1 MLHTLEVDGR
11 SLAGNHLL
19 RGAVMDLQS
28 ADAGPATTRED
39 LDLHGRLRQHLRMPH
54 LRYLDISAANALD
67 QAVRRWPL
75 LAESESIRPL
85 DSALRSPSDDQK
97 PIAQERLA

>member
-1 MLHTLEVDGR
+1 
-11 SLAGNHLL
+11 
-19 RGAVMDLQS
+19 
-28 ADAGPATTRED
+28 
-39 LDLHGRLRQHLRMPH
+39 MPH

-85 DSALRSPSDDQK
+85 ESALRSPSDDQK

>member
-1 MLHTLEVDGR
+1 MPMSRLY
-11 SLAGNHLL
+11 
-19 RGAVMDLQS
+19 
-28 ADAGPATTRED
+28 PPP
-39 LDLHGRLRQHLRMPH
+39 LDDVTALRQHLRMPH

-85 DSALRSPSDDQK
+85 ESALRSPSDDQK